1 MAIFNLDN
9 YLATDG
15 LGFPLNFRRGNPN
28 PLDNSSVWKTL
39 DAAKNYA
46 ETDPTAYVGQ
56 ILSVI
61 EVDENNAIT
70 SVMAY
75 MIEDE
80 AGTLKEVGSVPTG
93 DNLTIEV
100 IDGVIQIKGFG
111 KQYYKY
117 IAATEED
124 EAHYE
129 LTEGFIDGLEPKI
142 VEVDGDL
149 VIGWYEPNPTT
160 VEGLDTKITTV
171 EENITTIKTDI
182 ANVETDVSNLTTV
195 VESKANAED
204 VYSKEEV
211 ETAVADA
218 KKAGTDAQV
227 TANTNANEIATLKE
241 TVQNLVDNPYDDT
254 EVRGLISD
262 NTEAIDLVE
271 ADIKVIKD
279 DYLTSEN
286 ESAIKEYADDAAATA
301 KQEAIDAII
310 GEAGIDAKYDTLKEV
325 ADWILADTTNSA
337 ELITRVTNIENDYLK
352 NADKVALQGEIDALE
367 TFVGALP
374 EGAVSTTVVAYIQ
387 EAIDALKIG
396 DYAKVEALNALAL
409 RVQATEEKLTGI
421 EAGAEVNIIAGASD
435 EFTIADRVLAIKG
448 LDQTKITG
456 LTNVAGNTTTIADL
470 FNTKVDKV
478 EGSRLLTSDEAA
490 KLEKLVMDETGNVG
504 ISGTISAENVVGLNT
519 LLDTKVDKVEGMGL
533 SANNL
538 TNELVDKINNIS
550 AGAQVNIIDAVSDEF
565 VVAED
570 GKVLNINA
578 VAMDKVTGL
587 TDALSGKV
595 DVVEGKGLSSN
606 DLTDELVT
614 KINESQA
621 NIIEIV
627 KINNVALAIDEN
639 KAVNIP
645 VAGADLGVV
654 KTSDEENKVAI
665 AEDGTMEVNT
675 VNVNKLVQNEGEFL
689 ILDGGSAQQ

>member
-218 KKAGTDAQV
+218 KKTGTDAQE

-254 EVRGLISD
+254 EVRGLISN

-271 ADIKVIKD
+271 ADIKAIKD
-279 DYLTSEN
+279 DYLTLEN
-286 ESAIKEYADDAAATA
+286 ESAIKEYADDAASTA

-565 VVAED
+565 VIAED

-675 VNVNKLVQNEGEFL
+675 INVNKLVQNEGEFL

>member
-61 EVDENNAIT
+61 EVGENNAIT

-93 DNLTIEV
+93 DNLSIEV

-124 EAHYE
+124 EARYE

-142 VEVDGDL
+142 VEVGGDL

-182 ANVETDVSNLTTV
+182 TNVETSVSNLTTV

-204 VYSKEEV
+204 VYSKEEID
-211 ETAVADA
+211 TAVADA
-218 KKAGTDAQV
+218 KKAGTDAQE
-227 TANTNANEIATLKE
+227 TANTNADEIATLKE

-262 NTEAIDLVE
+262 NTKAIDLVE
-271 ADIKVIKD
+271 ADIKAIKD

-301 KQEAIDAII
+301 KQEAIEAII

-367 TFVGALP
+367 SFVGTFP

-409 RVQATEEKLTGI
+409 RVQATEEKLAGI

-435 EFTIADRVLAIKG
+435 EFTIVDRVLAIKG

-456 LTNVAGNTTTIADL
+456 LTNVAGNSTTIADL

-538 TNELVDKINNIS
+538 TNELVEKINNIS

-565 VVAED
+565 VIAED

-606 DLTDELVT
+606 DLTEELVT
-614 KINESQA
+614 KINKAQA